1 MDYLDLDQ
9 DMFTLLKEEIIQVIL
24 VRLLSNQVP
33 LEVII
38 YLDHKK
44 KPIME
49 NIYIS
54 ELISDKYI
62 VFI

>member
-1 MDYLDLDQ
+1 MDYLDLDL

-38 YLDHKK
+38 CLDHKK
-44 KPIME
+44 KSIME

-54 ELISDKYI
+54 ELILDKYF